1 MPNCLVEYS
10 APIAQHVS
18 PKQLVDAVQAAA
30 IASDLFKPETVKTR
44 ALAFND
50 YTDHDGN
57 PDFIHVTVSILPG
70 RTLEQRQHLA
80 QTLITNLKNIGVS
93 ETTLT
98 VDIKDLDPAYT
109 KTSI

>member
-10 APIAQHVS
+10 APIAQHIS
-18 PKQLVDAVQAAA
+18 PKQLVDTVQAAA

-44 ALAFND
+44 ALPFD
-50 YTDHDGN
+50 CYTDHDGN
-57 PDFIHVTVSILPG
+57 PDFIHVTVAILPG
-70 RTLEQRQHLA
+70 RTPQQRQHLA
-80 QTLITNLKNIGVS
+80 QTMISNLKTLELS
-93 ETTLT
+93 STTLT